1 MRSRFVIPIILLM
14 LGLLTACASAPE
26 TPADTVEKP
35 TTIPENDETQPYP
48 YPSSNEIY
56 LPVTGSEPA
65 YPAPEPSD
73 GAIEPYPGVEAP
85 ILMNPE
91 KVLKFSDVLPAP
103 EDKKLVSGPAFIESA
118 DVDTVESNSSQVQL
132 VVIGN
137 LPTPCHALR
146 MVVSDPDKE
155 NKIAI
160 NAYSVTDPETMCIQV
175 LEPFSVIVPLK
186 NLEAGKYTV
195 VVNGEQ
201 VAEFEL
207 P

>member
-1 MRSRFVIPIILLM
+1 MRSRFILPIFLLILSF
-14 LGLLTACASAPE
+14 LTACASATE
-26 TPADTVEKP
+26 TPADAVENP
-35 TTIPENDETQPYP
+35 TALPENDETQPYP
-48 YPSSNEIY
+48 YPSSNEVY

-73 GAIEPYPGVEAP
+73 VAIEPYPGVEAP

-91 KVLKFSDVLPAP
+91 KALKFSDVLPAS
-103 EDKKLVSGPAFIESA
+103 EDKKLVTGPAFIESA
-118 DVDTVESNSSQVQL
+118 DVDIMESDPSQVQL

-155 NKIAI
+155 NKITI
-160 NAYSVTDPETMCIQV
+160 KAYSVTDPETMCIQV
-175 LEPFSVIVPLK
+175 LEPFSVAVPLK
-186 NLEAGKYTV
+186 NLTAGKYTV
-195 VVNGEQ
+195 VINDEQ